1 MIKSNRKDS
10 YMKSEYDTC
19 TKDKVEVSY
28 LLYAMLFELGLN
40 PASKGTIYI
49 KEIIEFIVLNNLYDY
64 SYKEILNLFIKDKHY
79 EKKNIKSNIKNSIY
93 RIDYIKAKKGFE
105 KYLNLRFDAFYLSP
119 SRFINIIALKYK
131 D

>member
-1 MIKSNRKDS
+1 
-10 YMKSEYDTC
+10 MKREYDTF

-28 LLYAMLFELGLN
+28 LLYTVLFELGLN
-40 PASKGTIYI
+40 PSSKGTIYI

-64 SYKEILNLFIKDKHY
+64 SYKEILNLFIKDNHY
-79 EKKNIKSNIKNSIY
+79 EKKNIKNNIKNSLY

-105 KYLNLRFDAFYLSP
+105 KYLNLQFDAFYLSP
-119 SRFINIIALKYK
+119 SKFISIIALKYK